1 MDELNDWYEI
11 IKQKDYLYVI
21 RERIDKIDPRLYT
34 KYTNMYLIVG
44 SKKALLID
52 TGCGLYPLKPLIK
65 QLIGTQELI
74 VINTHSH
81 FDHRG
86 ANNEFTTVFVHEKE
100 EKALR
105 IPLDV
110 SFLKDSPEDRVKR
123 YAIHDYKF
131 LPSQNV
137 EGLKEGHEFDLG
149 ISKVKIF
156 LTPGHSE
163 GSISLVTNKGELFT
177 GDTAHYGA
185 MYLPKRKELPIIL
198 DSVKKLIKVA
208 QSNNIHEIYPAHEQF
223 PVDTELLERLAVGIT
238 NINSIWHKGV
248 KDTFLNSWIL
258 EDEHFKYVVRL

>member
-1 MDELNDWYEI
+1 MAELNDWYEV

-34 KYTNMYLIVG
+34 KYTNMYLIIG

-52 TGCGLYPLKPLIK
+52 TGCGLYPLKPLIN
-65 QLIGTQELI
+65 QLIGNQELI

-105 IPLDV
+105 IPMDV
-110 SFLKDSPEDRVKR
+110 SWLKESPEERVKR
-123 YAIHDYKF
+123 FEINDYKF

-137 EGLKEGHEFDLG
+137 VDLKEGHNFDLG
-149 ISKVKIF
+149 VIKVKIYH
-156 LTPGHSE
+156 TPGHSE
-163 GSISLVTNKGELFT
+163 GSISIVTDKGELFT

>member
-1 MDELNDWYEI
+1 MDELNDWYEV

-34 KYTNMYLIVG
+34 KYTNMYLIIG

-52 TGCGLYPLKPLIK
+52 TGCGLFPLKPLVN
-65 QLIGTQELI
+65 QLIWNQELI

-86 ANNEFTTVFVHEKE
+86 ANNEFPTVYIHEKE

-105 IPLDV
+105 IPMDV
-110 SFLKDSPEDRVKR
+110 SWLKDSPEKRVKR
-123 YAIHDYKF
+123 FEINNYKF

-137 EGLKEGHEFDLG
+137 VGVKEGHEFDLG
-149 ISKVKIF
+149 MIKVKTYH
-156 LTPGHSE
+156 TPGHSE
-163 GSISLVTNKGELFT
+163 GSISIVTNKGELFM

-198 DSVKKLIKVA
+198 DSLKKLIMIA
-208 QSNNIHEIYPAHEQF
+208 QNNNIHEIYPAHEQF
-223 PVDTELLERLAVGIT
+223 SVGIELLESLAVGIS
-238 NINSIWHKGV
+238 NIDSIWHKGV
-248 KDTFLNSWIL
+248 KDPFLLSWIL
-258 EDEHFKYVVRL
+258 EDEHFKYVIRL